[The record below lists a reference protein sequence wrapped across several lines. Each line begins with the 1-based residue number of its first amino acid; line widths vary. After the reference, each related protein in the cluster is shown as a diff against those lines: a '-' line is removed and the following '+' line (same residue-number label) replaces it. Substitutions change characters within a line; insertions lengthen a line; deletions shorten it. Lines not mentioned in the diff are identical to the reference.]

1 MNFKS
6 SAAIYYANEPCTHKF
21 QDRCHN
27 QRPAN
32 LHGQRAKF
40 EKFFQQVGSF
50 WGLSTMQMSRS
61 IKPIIVCLFCRN
73 FPFYLANERQVFRE
87 LHFEIGVWSRP
98 EKNFQ
103 WNGPCTETICK
114 STRLISVDS
123 TTKKKAISSDDYAT
137 FMLQMIN
144 EFDSIKI
151 HRNQFLEKNKQVF
164 QVYGTKIVCG
174 PINLWPLVALKKGEK
189 GKKGGKLEF
198 SRKITLCPVEVDPG
212 ENSLRT
218 IKITTFFSLLL
229 LLRGGQR

>member
-1 MNFKS
+1 
-6 SAAIYYANEPCTHKF
+6 
-21 QDRCHN
+21 
-27 QRPAN
+27 
-32 LHGQRAKF
+32 
-40 EKFFQQVGSF
+40 
-50 WGLSTMQMSRS
+50 MQMSRS

-151 HRNQFLEKNKQVF
+151 HRNQFLEKKQTGVPGVWNKNRVWSNQF
-164 QVYGTKIVCG
+164 MATGCTEERG
-174 PINLWPLVALKKGEK
+174 KGEK
-189 GKKGGKLEF
+189 G
-198 SRKITLCPVEVDPG
+198 G
-212 ENSLRT
+212 EIGIFQENNSLP
-218 IKITTFFSLLL
+218 
-229 LLRGGQR
+229 RGGRPG